1 MNFKKTYTPANG
13 YTPLCKIGE
22 CSLKDLEFGIIEL
35 RPGQTLTYDTKDRE
49 TAFVMLWGTA
59 GFTANGKDY
68 GRLGVRANVFA
79 SPKAECFYAGRGAT
93 VEIASVH
100 NCKIAVCATP
110 IDVDTEPQAIR
121 QADVRVTRLG
131 VKPWE
136 RDTSFIVDGTTNAK
150 KLTIG
155 EAYITPGNWAGFPP
169 HKHDTDNMPSECVAE
184 EIYYFLFDPQQ
195 GFGVQ
200 CLYTADGEI
209 DEAYRVKNDELVEF
223 PYGYHTTVGAPG
235 YNTYFLWLMAG
246 QHQGFCRV
254 NDPQHAWVAAVEN
267 MVKKL

>member
-1 MNFKKTYTPANG
+1 
-13 YTPLCKIGE
+13 
-22 CSLKDLEFGIIEL
+22 
-35 RPGQTLTYDTKDRE
+35 
-49 TAFVMLWGTA
+49 
-59 GFTANGKDY
+59 
-68 GRLGVRANVFA
+68 
-79 SPKAECFYAGRGAT
+79 
-93 VEIASVH
+93 
-100 NCKIAVCATP
+100 
-110 IDVDTEPQAIR
+110 
-121 QADVRVTRLG
+121 
-131 VKPWE
+131 
-136 RDTSFIVDGTTNAK
+136 
-150 KLTIG
+150 
-155 EAYITPGNWAGFPP
+155 
-169 HKHDTDNMPSECVAE
+169 MPSECVAE